1 MVDYV
6 TIRRWSL
13 KPECDEAGLLAFVN
27 DGIVPAWRRIG
38 GCLSLN
44 LLRVRGEWSYLA
56 VTYWESKEHLDRW
69 SGADGQAWRDEHRAV
84 LEKWLALMSFQD
96 EIEADL
102 LVVG

>member
-13 KPECDEAGLLAFVN
+13 KPAHDEAALLTFMNEGL
-27 DGIVPAWRRIG
+27 VPAWRKID

-44 LLRVRGEWSYLA
+44 LLRVRDESSYLA
-56 VTYWESKEHLDRW
+56 VTYWESKDDLDRW
-69 SGADGQAWRDEHRAV
+69 SGAGGQAWRDEHRTV
-84 LEKWLALMSFQD
+84 LERWLEFMSFKD
-96 EIEADL
+96 EMEADL

>member
-13 KPECDEAGLLAFVN
+13 KPERDEASLLAFVN
-27 DGIVPAWRRIG
+27 EGIVPAWRKIK

-44 LLRVRGEWSYLA
+44 LLSVRGGASYLA
-56 VTYWESKEHLDRW
+56 VTYWESKDDLDRW
-69 SGADGQAWRDEHRAV
+69 SGPDGQAWREEHRAV
-84 LEKWLALMSFQD
+84 LEQWLAFMSFQD

-102 LVVG
+102 LIVG

>member
-1 MVDYV
+1 MVDRV

-13 KPECDEAGLLAFVN
+13 KAGNDEKALLSFVS
-27 DGIVPAWRRIG
+27 DDLVPAWRKIP

-44 LLRVRGEWSYLA
+44 FLRVSDSASYLA
-56 VTYWESKEHLDRW
+56 VTYWESKGHVERW
-69 SGADGQAWRDEHRAV
+69 SGPEGQEWRETHRAV
-84 LEKWLALMSFQD
+84 LERWLEFMAFQD